1 MIPARPDLASTY
13 TCAEALNGE
22 ITPARCASTLDL
34 PLCRPT
40 AWVCLWRKLSGNICL
55 IG

>member
-1 MIPARPDLASTY
+1 MIPARPDLASA
-13 TCAEALNGE
+13 CAAALNGE
-22 ITPARCASTLDL
+22 ITLTRCAATLDL

-40 AWVCLWRKLSGNICL
+40 AWVCLWRKLSGKICL